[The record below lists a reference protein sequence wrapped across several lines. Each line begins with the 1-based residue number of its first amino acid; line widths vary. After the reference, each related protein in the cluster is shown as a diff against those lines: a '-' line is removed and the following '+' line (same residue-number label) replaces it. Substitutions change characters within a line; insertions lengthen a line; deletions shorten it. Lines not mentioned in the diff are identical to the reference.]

1 MKMEHQKVVFRDIL
15 GVGATMGWYFKK
27 VHDLGLSTAN
37 MDVICKSAVLN
48 FISSLEWLDRYLPVG
63 TQSPLKVVF
72 RGSTKDITKLALE
85 VCREGNSTTGGAGSD
100 DFEALIHSNERVAIR
115 KATYD
120 KLHNTNEF
128 GANAPTPPVDHQA
141 NRLRDL
147 LTAILVGNIN
157 NNNNNNATIPPS
169 TPPAGI
175 ATTTAVTPGGAET
188 MGLSVENL
196 LLLVNS
202 LRSPIVPQAVVPP
215 PIEPKLSPFGK

>member
-1 MKMEHQKVVFRDIL
+1 M
-15 GVGATMGWYFKK
+15 
-27 VHDLGLSTAN
+27 
-37 MDVICKSAVLN
+37 
-48 FISSLEWLDRYLPVG
+48 
-63 TQSPLKVVF
+63 F
-72 RGSTKDITKLALE
+72 RGSTKDITKLVLE

-100 DFEALIHSNERVAIR
+100 DFEALIHSNDRVAIR

-120 KLHNTNEF
+120 KLYNTNLF